1 VVTFAGLWFAR
12 TDFNAAIGGRG
23 KLSQSPLTGV
33 GTFPRKWVSI
43 SLSYPLHIVGTAPE
57 LVVGQ
62 GIHLDS
68 LLNEAIEE

>member
-1 VVTFAGLWFAR
+1 MDRVPR
-12 TDFNAAIGGRG
+12 C
-23 KLSQSPLTGV
+23 QSALPAQPLGASDLE
-33 GTFPRKWVSI
+33 TFPRKWVSI

-68 LLNEAIEE
+68 LLNEAIEEQPTGS